1 MRRFAATVAY
11 DGTDYFG
18 SQLQPLKRS
27 VQRELESA
35 TGDLFGEFTRVAMA
49 GRTDRGVHA
58 RGQVAAF
65 SATTRLDG
73 ETIGRA
79 LNARLPED
87 VAVRSVR
94 EVPARFDP
102 RRAATRRW
110 YRYTI
115 LESAASDPL
124 TRRTCWRV
132 PPPHDIESMRRAAE
146 ALVGTR
152 DFAACAGAIET
163 GRTSVRS
170 VFRAAWTAQG
180 PNLLFDI
187 EGNAFLPQMV
197 RRLAGSLER
206 VGRGSPS
213 AEEFLHM
220 LEHGKPATIGPLAP
234 PRGLSLERVWYDEG
248 YAP

>member
-27 VQRELESA
+27 VQGELEKA
-35 TGDLFGEFTRVAMA
+35 AGDLFGVPTRVALA

-58 RGQVAAF
+58 RGQIAAF
-65 SATTRLDG
+65 SAETRLDA
-73 ETIGRA
+73 ETVGRA
-79 LNARLPED
+79 LNARLSED

-94 EVPARFDP
+94 DVPAGFDP
-102 RRAATRRW
+102 RRNAVRRR

-115 LESAASDPL
+115 RESGAGDPL
-124 TRRTCWRV
+124 TRRTCWQV
-132 PPPHDIESMRRAAE
+132 PPPHDIEPMRQAAGG
-146 ALVGTR
+146 LVGTR
-152 DFAACAGAIET
+152 DFAACAGALET

-170 VFRAAWTAQG
+170 VFRAVWTAEG
-180 PNLLFDI
+180 PCLLFDI

-197 RRLAGSLER
+197 RRLVGALER
-206 VGRGSPS
+206 VGRGNQSV
-213 AEEFLHM
+213 EEFLHM
-220 LEHGKPATIGPLAP
+220 LEDGRPATLGPLAP
-234 PRGLSLERVWYDEG
+234 PQGLSLERVWYDEG